1 MKNLKLISSAI
12 AMLIYFAGMAQERTV
27 TGIISDKNGALP
39 GVNVS
44 IKENKRSTLTDFD
57 GKYAIK
63 VKKRDTLIFSFK
75 GLKTET
81 MILKEKNI
89 INLIMVD
96 SLEIKDLTP
105 FLCYPRR
112 RQ

>member
-1 MKNLKLISSAI
+1 MKSLKLILSTS
-12 AMLIYFAGMAQERTV
+12 AMLISFTSMGQEKMIS
-27 TGIISDKNGALP
+27 GIISDKNGALP

-63 VKKRDTLIFSFK
+63 VKKSDTLVFSYK

-81 MILKEKNI
+81 IILKEKNI
-89 INLIMVD
+89 ISLIMVD

-105 FLCYPRR
+105 FLCYPK